1 MAGRTSLSFFPRNF
15 SNLLLFYGIRFSDA
29 ENLFQEVV
37 HILSKSPDVQ
47 PDAAV
52 ALGNLAISLRKAR
65 QYIKAIPIHERAIK
79 IMGTIMGKD
88 HAETIYQRGHYAV
101 TIIHSGEEARGTQ
114 LLQEAIEQLE
124 KRGLR
129 ADHIWMKLFR
139 NELRSNRSY

>member
-1 MAGRTSLSFFPRNF
+1 M
-15 SNLLLFYGIRFSDA
+15 
-29 ENLFQEVV
+29 FQEVV

-65 QYIKAIPIHERAIK
+65 QYAKALPIHERAIK
-79 IMGTIMGKD
+79 IMGTILGKD

-101 TIIHSGEEARGTQ
+101 TIIHSGEESKGTQ

-129 ADHIWMKLFR
+129 SDHVWMKIFQ
-139 NELRSNRSY
+139 NELRSNRGH